1 MVWVTGRLIAGLLEL
16 LWLLENVVVN
26 CDRAPLMRPTAKPR
40 PWKPQVFGSRRL
52 SCFSS
57 ITSSRP

>member
-1 MVWVTGRLIAGLLEL
+1 MVWVTGVALIAALLEWI
-16 LWLLENVVVN
+16 WLLENVFVN
-26 CDRAPLMRPTAKPR
+26 CDRAPSNGQVE

-57 ITSSRP
+57 TTSSRP